1 MNKMK
6 FNGNIPGDA
15 EKQWAA
21 YLNGESDILEHCDLD
36 ETKKKELAEA
46 WEAAGNQYSF
56 SAADPEKGWNNLQS
70 KIRKS
75 DKPNKTRMFKIRFFK
90 YAATIVMMI
99 GIGFATYQIVRPPKI
114 IPEIPVMMVL
124 AETDAHPVNVI
135 RVTLPDGSTV
145 KLNASSKI
153 EYPEHFGAGIRNV
166 KLSGEAF
173 FEVTKDSVH
182 PFRIETANAS
192 VEVLGTSF
200 NVAAYP
206 NSDRVVVNVETGKV
220 KLTPVAEG
228 KEGHKFAILP
238 AGQKGW
244 LKINEGEI
252 GQEKALDPNYAAWVT
267 KVITFQR
274 TPLSEVFSVLENT
287 YQLKF
292 RIENKELGKIPY
304 TANFANLN
312 PDYIIDVIARTHHL
326 QVKKIGD
333 EIILAR
339 RTN

>member
-1 MNKMK
+1 MK
-6 FNGNIPGDA
+6 FNDNIQSDA
-15 EKQWAA
+15 EKQWTA
-21 YLNGESDILEHCDLD
+21 YLNGEPGILENCDLD
-36 ETKKKELAEA
+36 ETQKKELTDV
-46 WEAAGNQYSF
+46 WEAAGNNYSF
-56 SAADPEKGWNNLQS
+56 SAADPQKGWINLQS

-75 DKPNKTRMFKIRFFK
+75 DKSVKFKVFKIRFFK

-99 GIGFATYQIVRPPKI
+99 GIGFATYQILRPPKI
-114 IPEIPVMMVL
+114 VSEIAVRMVL
-124 AETDAHPVNVI
+124 AETNAHPVDVI
-135 RVTLPDGSTV
+135 CVTLPDGSTV

-153 EYPEHFGAGIRNV
+153 EYPEHFSAGIRKV

-173 FEVTKDSVH
+173 FEVTKDSIH

-220 KLTPVAEG
+220 KLTHVTEG
-228 KEGHKFAILP
+228 KAGNNFAILP
-238 AGQKGW
+238 AGQRGW
-244 LKINEGEI
+244 LKINEGVI
-252 GQEKALDPNYAAWVT
+252 GQEKALDSNYASWIS

-274 TPLSEVFSVLENT
+274 TPLSEVFNVLENT
-287 YQLKF
+287 YHMKF
-292 RIENKELGKIPY
+292 RIENPELGKIPY

-312 PDYIIDVIARTHHL
+312 PDYIIDVIARTNHL
-326 QVKKIGD
+326 QVKKNGD

-339 RTN
+339 RTK